1 MAGKRDYYEVLGV
14 SQDAGGKEIRSAY
27 RQLARKYHPDVS
39 DEADA
44 NERFQE
50 IGEAYAVLSDPDR
63 RARYDRFGH
72 AGFEGVGVDF
82 GMPDIFELFR
92 SVVGGFGFER
102 ERSPR
107 GGDVAYELEVTLE
120 DVAHGA
126 ERQIAVSRFVMC
138 DGCGGQ
144 GAAPGST
151 RQQCPTCRGMGR
163 VRYQQRSMF
172 FSFSQEAECP
182 DCRGS
187 GVHIPDPCSGCK
199 GTGRR
204 RRTEKLTVEVPAGI
218 ADGQLLRL
226 RGQGDAGPLGA
237 PGGDLFV
244 RVHVEPHE
252 TLVRRGADLAC
263 EVQISYPQAALGDV
277 IHVPGISETH
287 ELTIPPGVQHGDA
300 LSIEGAG
307 LPHMGR
313 EDQRGD
319 LHVLLRV
326 VVPKRLSKREREL
339 LLELA
344 EEHGDDITP
353 PGSGVVRKIS
363 EALGG

>member
-1 MAGKRDYYEVLGV
+1 MARKRDYYEVLGV
-14 SQDAGGKEIRSAY
+14 SRDASGKEIRSAY
-27 RQLARKYHPDVS
+27 RKLAREYHPDVS
-39 DEADA
+39 SEPDA

-50 IGEAYAVLSDPDR
+50 IGEAYTVLSDTDR
-63 RARYDRFGH
+63 RARYDQFGH

-92 SVVGGFGFER
+92 TVVGGFGFEQDR
-102 ERSPR
+102 APR
-107 GGDVAYELEVTLE
+107 GGDVAYDLEISLE
-120 DVAHGA
+120 DVATGV
-126 ERQIAVSRFVMC
+126 ESEVAVSRFVMC
-138 DGCGGQ
+138 DDCGGE
-144 GAAPGST
+144 GAAPGSV
-151 RQQCPTCRGMGR
+151 RQQCPTCRGIGR

-172 FSFSQEAECP
+172 FSFSQEGECP

-187 GVHIPDPCSGCK
+187 GVHIPDPCDGCR

-244 RVHVEPHE
+244 RVHVAPHE

-277 IHVPGISETH
+277 IEVPGIFESH
-287 ELTIPPGVQHGDA
+287 ELTIPPGTQHGDA

-313 EDQRGD
+313 QDRRGD

-326 VVPKRLSKREREL
+326 VVPKRLSKKEREL

-344 EEHGDDITP
+344 EEQGADISP
-353 PGSGVVRKIS
+353 PRPGVVKKIS

>member
-1 MAGKRDYYEVLGV
+1 MAGRRDYYEVLGV
-14 SQDAGGKEIRSAY
+14 SQDASGREIRSAY
-27 RQLARKYHPDVS
+27 RKLARKYHPDVS
-39 DEADA
+39 DEPDA

-50 IGEAYAVLSDPDR
+50 IGEAYAVLSDAER

-92 SVVGGFGFER
+92 SVVGGFGFEEQR
-102 ERSPR
+102 AQR
-107 GGDVAYELEVTLE
+107 GGDVGYDLELSLEEVASGVQRE
-120 DVAHGA
+120 V
-126 ERQIAVSRFVMC
+126 AVSRFVMC
-138 DGCGGQ
+138 EGCGGE
-144 GAAPGST
+144 GAAPGSL

-163 VRYQQRSMF
+163 VRYQQRSML

-187 GVHIPDPCSGCK
+187 GVHIPDPCDSCR

-218 ADGQLLRL
+218 ADGQVLRL
-226 RGQGDAGPLGA
+226 RGQGDVGPLGS

-244 RVHVEPHE
+244 RVHVKPHE

-277 IHVPGISETH
+277 IQVPGIFESH

-313 EDQRGD
+313 RNRRGD

-344 EEHGDDITP
+344 EEQGADITP
-353 PGSGVVRKIS
+353 PKPGVVKKIS